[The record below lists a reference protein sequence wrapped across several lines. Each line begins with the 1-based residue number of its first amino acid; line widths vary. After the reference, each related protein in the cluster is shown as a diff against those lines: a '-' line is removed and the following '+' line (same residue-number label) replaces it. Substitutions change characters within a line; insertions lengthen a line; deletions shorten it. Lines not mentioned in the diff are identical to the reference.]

1 MTEDER
7 GDCTERLKNF
17 GWSPG
22 GGGTRYPDGTIEV
35 RLRRFPDTSGKGE
48 RSIYGI
54 DFEDAIRKEVERLEA
69 EDTPGTS

>member
-7 GDCTERLKNF
+7 GDCTERLNNL

-48 RSIYGI
+48 RSIYGTDI
-54 DFEDAIRKEVERLEA
+54 DDAICKEVQRLEA
-69 EDTPGTS
+69 EGTAGEP